1 MLNDIKKPKTRTLS
15 FAAGLAPLL
24 VESEEPACAKGVFRT
39 SALIAATPHS
49 PTDQKRNTDC
59 SAGRSGGGGSGGGE
73 GCGGIP
79 PPPVLRFE
87 SWRHERG
94 RRVGLALHFHV
105 ATSELAVRS
114 DDGLEVTVVVYGAS
128 GHELEA
134 HDLHVGAALRV
145 LGCPITLRK
154 ADPRTAE
161 WLEAE
166 AALLRGHKRRLEEA
180 LSAFAPIVRGC
191 GLECDSCGGQGHGH
205 SGGGGCAPTHAHAGP
220 GGAVNL
226 RRLRDDI
233 ALLAG
238 RLRQHKS
245 KVPLPPELQSLVG
258 EVAAA
263 VAAAAATAAAA
274 EAAEAAPEAAAE
286 TAVAAAAPPP

>member
-1 MLNDIKKPKTRTLS
+1 MTRFTC
-15 FAAGLAPLL
+15 GLLL
-24 VESEEPACAKGVFRT
+24 VKHCPSFSV
-39 SALIAATPHS
+39 LAAS
-49 PTDQKRNTDC
+49 LLDQHC
-59 SAGRSGGGGSGGGE
+59 L
-73 GCGGIP
+73 C
-79 PPPVLRFE
+79 
-87 SWRHERG
+87 
-94 RRVGLALHFHV
+94 VGLQ
-105 ATSELAVRS
+105 
-114 DDGLEVTVVVYGAS
+114 
-128 GHELEA
+128 
-134 HDLHVGAALRV
+134 
-145 LGCPITLRK
+145 

-238 RLRQHKS
+238 RLRQ
-245 KVPLPPELQSLVG
+245 VRVRRALG
-258 EVAAA
+258 
-263 VAAAAATAAAA
+263 
-274 EAAEAAPEAAAE
+274 
-286 TAVAAAAPPP
+286 